1 MNLDL
6 DTGLYTYRFTRLP
19 HYLHEQLELL
29 YDKGLCNLSD
39 FPIDYTVDLQ
49 TSGLFRRLF
58 RPQRTFFLDSQRI
71 FNPVPVNN
79 CLPSVEWA
87 MNWCIG
93 SSDHQH
99 LLIHAAVVEK
109 KGKAIILPASQG
121 SGKSTLSAYLG
132 LHGWKLFSDELAIVD
147 LKSNTV
153 NPIFRP
159 ASLKNRSINIIK
171 EIAPQSV
178 FSATTNGTQKG
189 SVAHLKTSTF
199 DDFKKLQPKK
209 ICAVI
214 SPKYRESVELT
225 INKLNSVQLF
235 AMLVKNSFNYSVLG
249 VSGFKTVNE
258 IVQRS
263 VGFSVKYSSFEQI
276 TPFLDG
282 LID

>member
-6 DTGLYTYRFTRLP
+6 NTGLYKYRFTGLP
-19 HYLHEQLELL
+19 RYIHGQLELL
-29 YDKGLCNLSD
+29 YDKGLSDYSD
-39 FPIDYTVDLQ
+39 FPADYSVDLRS
-49 TSGLFRRLF
+49 SGLLRRLI
-58 RPQRTFFLDSQRI
+58 RPQKTFFLDGQRI
-71 FNPVPVNN
+71 FNPVPEKN
-79 CLPSVEWA
+79 CLPSLEWA
-87 MNWCIG
+87 LNWCIG

-99 LLIHAAVVEK
+99 LLIHSAVVEK

-121 SGKSTLSAYLG
+121 SGKSTLSAYLA
-132 LHGWKLFSDELAIVD
+132 LNGWRLFSDELAIVD
-147 LKSNTV
+147 LKCNTV

-159 ASLKNRSINIIK
+159 ASLKNRSIDIIK

-178 FSATTNGTQKG
+178 FSNTTRGTQKG
-189 SVAHLKTSTF
+189 SVAHLKTSSF
-199 DDFKKLQPKK
+199 DDFDKIQPKK

-214 SPKYRESVELT
+214 SPKYSEGADLT

-249 VSGFKTVNE
+249 VSGFETVNE

-263 VGFSVKYSSFEQI
+263 VGFSVKYSSFEQV